1 MTRKGTNVTPDAE
14 ETTCPGSVDG
24 DRATTSHPPTEV
36 GASQL
41 GAQSPVT
48 SLDDPRALQILSAE
62 HSSLVSARSLAFN
75 ETLTRGGMFLTFLS
89 MSFVALALVAQ
100 ATSLGSDFQTIA
112 LVVLGFDFLLGL
124 TTIGR
129 IVGANNDDFRA
140 IQGMARIRHGYTQ
153 IAPILAPYFVTGTHD
168 DVPGVMLTYGTPP
181 EHPVKG
187 MLYGLTTSLGMM
199 SLIVALIGGV
209 IALVIALVLGT
220 SGALGF
226 GIAAPAGLAVFAGI
240 WIVIPRHFA
249 NFNQAQRYESRFP
262 TPQTEG

>member
-1 MTRKGTNVTPDAE
+1 MTPDAE
-14 ETTCPGSVDG
+14 QTTGSGPVDG
-24 DRATTSHPPTEV
+24 DRATASHPPIGV
-36 GASQL
+36 GTSL
-41 GAQSPVT
+41 PGAQSPVT

-62 HSSLVSARSLAFN
+62 HSSLVSARSLAYN

-100 ATSLGSDFQTIA
+100 ATSLGDDFLTIA
-112 LVVLGFDFLLGL
+112 LVVLGFDFVLGL

-140 IQGMARIRHGYTQ
+140 IQGMARIRHAYTQ

-168 DVPGVMLTYGTPP
+168 DVSGVMLTYGTPP

-187 MLYGLTTSLGMM
+187 LLYGLTTSLGMM

-209 IALVIALVLGT
+209 NALVLALVLGT
-220 SGALGF
+220 STAVGF
-226 GIAAPAGLAVFAGI
+226 GIAAPAGLLAFVGI

-249 NFNQAQRYESRFP
+249 NLNQAQRYESRFP
-262 TPQTEG
+262 TPQTEGQEHAH